1 MATVTLD
8 SSKYDM
14 LRENK
19 KKAEEEVKEL
29 KETLKGLKDKSRV
42 ILTTQYVYPKVNYER
57 LQSAIV
63 QLVEVAK
70 DGNDFRSFSRCSISK
85 SLIQ

>member
-8 SSKYDM
+8 SSEYDM

-29 KETLKGLKDKSRV
+29 KEILKGLKDKSRV
-42 ILTTQYVYPKVNYER
+42 ILTT
-57 LQSAIV
+57 
-63 QLVEVAK
+63 
-70 DGNDFRSFSRCSISK
+70 
-85 SLIQ
+85 